1 MVYIYQLF
9 AQSRVKSRNLR
20 KRKEHA
26 VLIIREP
33 EPEPAGDPVIAS
45 AMAEAMT
52 DPDIISFDDVLK
64 RLRRPWWRRVLDKI
78 IHPFRRR

>member
-1 MVYIYQLF
+1 MLYIHEYD
-9 AQSRVKSRNLR
+9 
-20 KRKEHA
+20 
-26 VLIIREP
+26 EP
-33 EPEPAGDPVIAS
+33 ELAAAEPDPIIAS